1 VGDVGSVGHLEAGG
15 DRFAGYLEG
24 CEFAEALGGSGFAE
38 ALKGS
43 NAEGVKAR
51 R

>member
-1 VGDVGSVGHLEAGG
+1 MRGG
-15 DRFAGYLEG
+15 DMELEG
-24 CEFAEALGGSGFAE
+24 CGFAE

>member
-15 DRFAGYLEG
+15 DRFAGYVEG
-24 CEFAEALGGSGFAE
+24 CEFAE

-43 NAEGVKAR
+43 NAEGVKGR